1 MPADLVLVP
10 TAMERALLQPHLD
23 VLPGPGPRVE
33 LCGFGV
39 AAAAARTA
47 GLIALHAPR
56 RVILVGIAGRYEGG
70 PAIGEAAQFS
80 RVACHGIGAGS
91 GAAFVSAGALGW
103 PQWPG
108 DPPDAAGRVG
118 DTIDLGPAPGA
129 GGGLL
134 LTVTA
139 AAASADDAED
149 RLRRFPDAVAEDMEG
164 FGVALACRLA
174 GVRCRIVRGISN
186 AAGDRDAARWVV
198 PAAVDSAAAIVAALL
213 AGDRP

>member
-23 VLPGPGPRVE
+23 ALPGPRPCVE

-39 AAAAARTA
+39 VAAAARTA
-47 GLIALHAPR
+47 GLLARHAPR
-56 RVILVGIAGRYEGG
+56 RVILVGIAGRYDGG
-70 PAIGEAAQFS
+70 PAVGAAAVFP

-91 GAAFVSAGALGW
+91 GAAFVTAGALGW

-108 DPPDAAGRVG
+108 DPPDAGREVG
-118 DTIDLGPAPGA
+118 DTIDLGGDPGA
-129 GGGLL
+129 GATL

-139 AAASADDAED
+139 AAASAADVED
-149 RLRRFPDAVAEDMEG
+149 RRRRFPAAVAEDMEG
-164 FGVALACRLA
+164 FAVALACRLA
-174 GVRCRIVRGISN
+174 GVPCGIVRGISN
-186 AAGDRDAARWVV
+186 DAGDRDAARWPVRR
-198 PAAVDSAAAIVAALL
+198 ALDAAAALLAGLL

>member
-23 VLPGPGPRVE
+23 ALPGPRPRVA

-47 GLIALHAPR
+47 ALLARHAPG
-56 RVILVGIAGRYEGG
+56 RVILVGIAGRYDGG
-70 PAIGEAAQFS
+70 PAIGEAAVFP

-91 GAAFVSAGALGW
+91 GAAFVTAGALGW

-108 DPPDAAGRVG
+108 DPPDAACEVG
-118 DTIDLGPAPGA
+118 DTIDLGADSGA
-129 GGGLL
+129 GGTL

-139 AAASADDAED
+139 AAASADDVGD
-149 RLRRFPDAVAEDMEG
+149 RRRRFPEAVAEDMEG

-174 GVRCRIVRGISN
+174 GVPCGIVRGISN
-186 AAGDRDAARWVV
+186 TAGDRDAARWVV
-198 PAAVDSAAAIVAALL
+198 RGALDAAAALVAGLL

>member
-23 VLPGPGPRVE
+23 ALPGPRPRVE

-47 GLIALHAPR
+47 GLLARLAPR
-56 RVILVGIAGRYEGG
+56 RVILVGIAGRYDGG
-70 PAIGEAAQFS
+70 PAVGEAAVFP
-80 RVACHGIGAGS
+80 RVVCHGIGAGS
-91 GAAFVSAGALGW
+91 GAAFVAAGALGW

-108 DPPDAAGRVG
+108 DPPDAANAVG
-118 DTIDLGPAPGA
+118 DTIDLDGAAGA
-129 GGGLL
+129 GATL

-139 AAASADDAED
+139 AAASAADVED
-149 RLRRFPDAVAEDMEG
+149 RRRRFPAAVAEDMEG
-164 FGVALACRLA
+164 FAVALACRLA
-174 GVRCRIVRGISN
+174 GVPCGIVRGISN
-186 AAGDRDAARWVV
+186 TAGDRDAARWLVRG
-198 PAAVDSAAAIVAALL
+198 ALDSAAVLVAALL